1 MMGGLQPRFGRYRK
15 KRDLLCRESNPDS
28 PIFQSVGSLQHR
40 LSHLVSFS
48 VFTNY
53 MILWLLLTVA
63 EDERYVV
70 LTDPEDGDTML
81 FRNISNHLA
90 LGME

>member
-1 MMGGLQPRFGRYRK
+1 
-15 KRDLLCRESNPDS
+15 
-28 PIFQSVGSLQHR
+28 
-40 LSHLVSFS
+40 
-48 VFTNY
+48 